1 MKIRKTKKKRN
12 KENITPKRQDKSQE
26 TDDVWE
32 IPSGYSS
39 HNSEQFTSDYGST
52 CKYQTIEEK
61 QEQLSPTKKQF
72 KNEEKNNF
80 QEETKESMLNEKNK
94 HKLI

>member
-26 TDDVWE
+26 TDDIWE
-32 IPSGYSS
+32 IPSDYSS

-52 CKYQTIEEK
+52 YNYQTIEEK

-94 HKLI
+94 NKLI